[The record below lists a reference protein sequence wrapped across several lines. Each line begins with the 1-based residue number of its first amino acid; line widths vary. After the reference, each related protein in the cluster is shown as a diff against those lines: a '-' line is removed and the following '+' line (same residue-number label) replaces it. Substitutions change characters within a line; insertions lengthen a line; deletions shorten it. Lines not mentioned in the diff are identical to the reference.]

1 MTIQRQYQLPNC
13 KLVLEGLA
21 DSESYHQQGLDVMS
35 ILIDAQCYFQTQEK
49 QIGGGMEFLQ
59 SLVAT
64 ASRYAQEFLSQTR
77 SLPSFGDAVPSVQL
91 QPVDATRHCLLVYPE
106 SSQTE
111 ESGEEQSGEQIYLST
126 LELFDLVEA
135 IDQLLADRL
144 TLPHLSLQL
153 EPLPKQ
159 YAQRSGETK
168 KQVVPAAIGMAS
180 VAIAGTAF
188 LWLPNPEVER
198 PQKLLPDSQ
207 ESQDGTSNPNSTTP
221 TPTTTGTP
229 SEPPTNTTT
238 PEPSLD
244 GEPTT
249 DTTSNAEE
257 QAEEQNENAS
267 APPSAEE
274 VAAALSIRPEIT
286 DANRLEALKWNLYNE
301 LEKAWNARSY
311 QQDLEYQ
318 VGVGLDGAILG
329 YKHLNQAAKEQ
340 LESTPLPDLVYLPT
354 SEDAP
359 TAESIAL
366 FRVVFTDNGN
376 LQVSPWR
383 GYLSEPDPPPQI
395 QDNAKLR
402 ELQTQLIE
410 QVSQALPDEPTFE
423 EPLAYRVELSESGN
437 IIDYEAQTR
446 SARQKVSQTP
456 LASLLEPAQRL
467 TRGDNGAVVRAQV
480 AEFRLVFQPGGTLQ
494 VSPWHGWR

>member
-21 DSESYHQQGLDVMS
+21 DSESYYQQGLDVMS
-35 ILIDAQCYFQTQEK
+35 VLIDAQCHFQTQDK
-49 QIGGGMEFLQ
+49 QVGGGMEFLQ
-59 SLVAT
+59 NLVAA

-77 SLPSFGDAVPSVQL
+77 SLPSFSDAISAVQL

-111 ESGEEQSGEQIYLST
+111 ESDEENSGEQIYLST

-153 EPLPKQ
+153 EALPKQ
-159 YAQRSGETK
+159 YTQRSGETK
-168 KQVVPAAIGMAS
+168 KQAVPAAIGVAS
-180 VAIAGTAF
+180 IAIAGTAF
-188 LWLPNPEVER
+188 LWLPNPEVKR
-198 PQKLLPDSQ
+198 PQQLLPDSQ
-207 ESQDGTSNPNSTTP
+207 ESPDGTSNPASTAP

-229 SEPPTNTTT
+229 AEPQTNTTT
-238 PEPSLD
+238 PEPTLD
-244 GEPTT
+244 GEPTIE
-249 DTTSNAEE
+249 TTPNAEE
-257 QAEEQNENAS
+257 QDTNAS
-267 APPSAEE
+267 TPPSAEE
-274 VAAALSIRPEIT
+274 VAEALSIRPEVT
-286 DANRLEALKWNLYNE
+286 DPNRLEALKWKLYNE
-301 LEKAWNARSY
+301 LETAWDTQAYRE
-311 QQDLEYQ
+311 DLEYQ

-329 YKHLNQAAKEQ
+329 YKHLNQSAKEQ
-340 LESTPLPDLVYLPT
+340 VESTPLPDLVYLPT

-383 GYLSEPDPPPQI
+383 GYISEPDPPPQI

-402 ELQTQLIE
+402 ELQTQLVE
-410 QVSQALPDEPTFE
+410 QVTQALPEEPTFE
-423 EPLAYRVELSESGN
+423 EPLEYRVELSESGK

-467 TRGDNGAVVRAQV
+467 TRGEDGAVVRAQV
-480 AEFRLVFQPGGTLQ
+480 AEFRLVFQPGGTLE